1 MMKIFIIGAGAI
13 GKTLAVAL
21 KLNGKDVVL
30 VRGSV
35 DDGSRSVE
43 KIEVVRNDG
52 GKLEAE
58 IEVGTLSRF
67 SALDGIIVLT
77 NKSFG
82 NDHLARTLEAKA
94 TTSPLVILQNGLGVE
109 RPFTDRDFPEVYR
122 CVLFVTSQTISA
134 NRIAF
139 KPVTISPIGI
149 IKGSKA
155 NLQLVV
161 GELNSPVFQ
170 FKAETDIQTAIWTK
184 AIINSVFN
192 SICPLLEIDNGV
204 FQREAQALD
213 IAKRVIAECAAIA
226 KENGIDLEANEIVER
241 LLLISK
247 SADGQLISTLQDI
260 NNHRPTEI
268 ETLNFEIVNIAR
280 VLNKENEVADT
291 RLLGELTRLKSE
303 LSRANYGLYKS
314 MKG

>member
-1 MMKIFIIGAGAI
+1 MKIFIIGAGAI

-21 KLNGKDVVL
+21 KVSDKNVVL

-43 KIEVVRNDG
+43 KIEVVTNDG
-52 GKLEAE
+52 AKLEAE
-58 IEVGTLSRF
+58 IEVGTFSRF

-82 NDHLARTLEAKA
+82 NDNLARTLEVKAKN
-94 TTSPLVILQNGLGVE
+94 SPLVILQNGLGVE
-109 RPFTDRDFPEVYR
+109 RPFIDHDFPEVYR
-122 CVLFVTSQTISA
+122 CVLFVTSQPISA
-134 NRIAF
+134 NQIRF
-139 KPVTISPIGI
+139 KPVIISPIGI
-149 IKGSKA
+149 ITGSRA

-161 GELNSPVFQ
+161 EQLNSSVFP
-170 FKAETDIQTAIWTK
+170 FKAETDIQTVIWKK

-204 FQREAQALD
+204 FQREAQVLD
-213 IAKRVIAECAAIA
+213 IAKRVITECAAIA
-226 KENGIDLEANEIVER
+226 KENGIDLEVDEVVER

-247 SADGQLISTLQDI
+247 SSDGQLISTLQDI
-260 NNHRPTEI
+260 KNKRPTEI

-280 VLNKENEVADT
+280 KSNKENVVANT
-291 RLLGELTRLKSE
+291 KLLGELTRLKSE
-303 LSRANYGLYKS
+303 LSRSN
-314 MKG
+314 